1 MDEITKDNVIEYLN
15 NETSSSYVSIREDNN
30 KQYIIIKKSKM
41 MALLD
46 FAIQISTVIILGGAV
61 FGLLFF

>member
-15 NETSSSYVSIREDNN
+15 NEELSSYVSIREENN
-30 KQYIIIKKSKM
+30 KEYVIIKKSKM

-61 FGLLFF
+61 FGILLF